1 MLTHVRGQRCLQLIL
16 SQVLT
21 LIGERH
27 VGDRLVTGQLIL
39 HGADASLHHS
49 GVGDQ
54 CRLNLNRGEAVTRN
68 VDHVVNAAE
77 DVHVTLFVFLR
88 AVASEEPATL
98 AVVTPVGIQEALR
111 VLPHGTSHGRANL
124 VDHDEALL
132 AGFDRVAVF
141 IHHTG
146 GHAGNST
153 GSATGQGGAVRGT
166 LRVGALGC
174 ERGVVR
180 ARGAHGRTGLGLPP
194 GVDERRGAA
203 AHVLTQPAP
212 RLRVDGFAHRTEQ
225 THGREVVLAGLRAV
239 GERTHEGANQGR
251 RGVVVGHAVT
261 FNDLKVAAVVRG
273 VRGTLVNHLG
283 DAVNQRTVNF
293 VGVRGHPCEV
303 GGAPVNG
310 GFYLLGVVDGG
321 ELVGAQHAVLVH
333 VVGQQIVEQRVSV
346 RGLHQV
352 AGHRVHQALG
362 LTGRA
367 GGVNNEQR
375 IFCVV
380 QFVGVGVRLVV
391 DQVVVP
397 DVAALSPRHSGVRY
411 RVGGAGAVHH
421 DDVLDVVL
429 TGACFVGVDL
439 HGNDLAAAVLAVG
452 GDEYLRAGVFHT
464 ELQRLGGETTEHE
477 GVNRTN
483 TRAGE
488 GEDDGFGD
496 DGQVD
501 DHAVTL
507 AHAQGQQA
515 VGGLRDAALQ
525 LGVGDGFAVAGLTL
539 EVEGD
544 LVAAARLHVAVHAV
558 VGDVQLTALEP
569 LNFGDRELF
578 DAVLIEAEGL
588 RLLEAVRSVPGLSPG
603 EALRLL
609 LPERDACLVRFERG
623 VRGGVQRVGERVGG
637 GQSHY
642 SPIGCWH

>member
-1 MLTHVRGQRCLQLIL
+1 M
-16 SQVLT
+16 
-21 LIGERH
+21 
-27 VGDRLVTGQLIL
+27 
-39 HGADASLHHS
+39 
-49 GVGDQ
+49 
-54 CRLNLNRGEAVTRN
+54 
-68 VDHVVNAAE
+68 
-77 DVHVTLFVFLR
+77 
-88 AVASEEPATL
+88 
-98 AVVTPVGIQEALR
+98 TPVGIQEALR

-132 AGFDRVAVF
+132 AGFDRVAVL
-141 IHHTG
+141 IHHAG
-146 GHAGNST
+146 GHTRNSA
-153 GSATGQGGAVRGT
+153 GSATGQCSAVRGA
-166 LRVGALGC
+166 LRVGALGREC
-174 ERGVVR
+174 GVVR
-180 ARGAHGRTGLGLPP
+180 ARGAHGRAGFGLPP
-194 GVDERRGAA
+194 GVNERRGAA

-239 GERTHEGANQGR
+239 GERAHEGTNQGGG
-251 RGVVVGHAVT
+251 GVVVGHAVT
-261 FNDLKVAAVVRG
+261 FDDFEVAAVVRG
-273 VRGTLVNHLG
+273 VRGALVNHLG
-283 DAVNQRTVNF
+283 DAVNQRTVDF

-310 GFYLLGVVDGG
+310 GLHLLGVIDGG
-321 ELVGAQHAVLVH
+321 QLVGAQHAVLVH
-333 VVGQQIVEQRVSV
+333 VIRQQIVEQRVGV
-346 RGLHQV
+346 RSLHQV
-352 AGHRVHQALG
+352 AAHGVHQALG
-362 LTGRA
+362 LAGRA
-367 GGVNNEQR
+367 GGVDDEQR
-375 IFCVV
+375 ILGVV

-391 DQVVVP
+391 HQVVVP
-397 DVAALSPRHSGVRY
+397 DVATLGPGNLGVRNG
-411 RVGGAGAVHH
+411 VGGAGAVHH

-429 TGACFVGVDL
+429 TGACLVGVDL

-452 GDEYLRAGVFHT
+452 GDEHLRAGVLNT
-464 ELQRLGGETTEHE
+464 ELQRLGGETAKHE
-477 GVNRTN
+477 GVNRAD

-488 GEDDGFGD
+488 SEDNGFGD

-507 AHAQGQQA
+507 AHAQGQQT

-525 LGVGDGFAVAGLTL
+525 FGVGDGFAVAGFTL

-569 LNFGDRELF
+569 LNFGNRELF
-578 DAVLIEAEGL
+578 DAVLIKAEGL
-588 RLLEAVRSVPGLSPG
+588 RLLEAVRGVPGLSPG

-623 VRGGVQRVGERVGG
+623 VRGRVQRVGERVGG

>member
-1 MLTHVRGQRCLQLIL
+1 MRGQRRLQLIL
-16 SQVLT
+16 SQDLT

-39 HGADASLHHS
+39 HGADTSLNHS
-49 GVGDQ
+49 RVSHQ
-54 CRLNLNRGEAVTRN
+54 SRLNLDRGQAVTRN
-68 VDHVVNAAE
+68 VDHVINTAE

-88 AVASEEPATL
+88 TVTGQEPAAL
-98 AVVTPVGIQEALR
+98 AVVTPIGIQVSLR
-111 VLPHGTSHGRANL
+111 VLPHGTSHGGTNL
-124 VDHDEALL
+124 IDHDEALL
-132 AGFDRVAVF
+132 AGFDRVAVL
-141 IHHTG
+141 IDHAG
-146 GHAGNST
+146 GHAGNGA
-153 GSATGQGGAVRGT
+153 GSATGQGSAVRGA

-174 ERGVVR
+174 ECGVVR
-180 ARGAHGRTGLGLPP
+180 ARGAHGRTGLRLPP

-239 GERTHEGANQGR
+239 RERTHERTNQGR
-251 RGVVVGHAVT
+251 RGVVVGHAVA
-261 FNDLKVAAVVRG
+261 FDDLKVTAVVRG

-283 DAVNQRTVNF
+283 HAVNQRAVNF
-293 VGVRGHPCEV
+293 VGMRSHPGEV

-310 GFYLLGVVDGG
+310 GLNLFRVVDRGQ
-321 ELVGAQHAVLVH
+321 LVGAQHAVLVH
-333 VVGQQIVEQRVSV
+333 VIRQQIVQQRVSV

-352 AGHRVHQALG
+352 AAHGVHQALG

-375 IFCVV
+375 ILGVV
-380 QFVGVGVRLVV
+380 QFVGVGVRLIV

-397 DVAALSPRHSGVRY
+397 DVAALSPRHGGVRN

-421 DDVLDVVL
+421 NHVLNIVL
-429 TGACFVGVDL
+429 TRACLISVYL

-452 GDEYLRAGVFHT
+452 GDEDLRAGVFHT
-464 ELQRLGGETTEHE
+464 ELQCLGGEATEDE
-477 GVNRTN
+477 GVNRAN

-488 GEDDGFGD
+488 GENNGFGD

-507 AHAQGQQA
+507 AHAQGQQT
-515 VGGLRDAALQ
+515 VRCLRDAALQ
-525 LGVGDGFAVAGLTL
+525 LGVGDGLTVAGFTL
-539 EVEGD
+539 KVEGY
-544 LVAAARLHVAVHAV
+544 LVAAARLHVAVYAV
-558 VGDVQLTALEP
+558 VGDVELTALEP
-569 LNFGDRELF
+569 LNFGDAELF
-578 DAVLIEAEGL
+578 DAVLVEAEGL
-588 RLLEAVRSVPGLSPG
+588 RLLEAVSGVPGLSPG

-609 LPERDACLVRFERG
+609 LPERDACLVRFVGG